1 MRQELIHDHDCRLRD
16 LKLQELEADGTWPD
30 GGSSAAGA
38 EWEEAAE
45 KAQLEARCAP

>member
-1 MRQELIHDHDCRLRD
+1 MRQELIHEHACKLLD

-30 GGSSAAGA
+30 GGSTAAGP

>member
-1 MRQELIHDHDCRLRD
+1 MRQELIHEHDCKLLD

-38 EWEEAAE
+38 EWAEASE
-45 KAQLEARCAP
+45 KAHREVRCAP